1 MNISSWILSVI
12 KLNISSSTIISWGH
26 LKTLSLMSDSCNLEL
41 NLFAWKYTLELELNE
56 QRKTEI
62 FRLQTQKK
70 KIHSKRMQWQCSFRL
85 TNEKIKWLWGSKTIK
100 STIISNYV
108 DLVIMKMSWIP
119 RYARKKEMKLH
130 CVSWLSFLLD
140 IALFL
145 HPQTGI
151 VFMVYDSWYLFMTT
165 QVMVCP
171 DWWIDRSW
179 CWSR

>member
-1 MNISSWILSVI
+1 
-12 KLNISSSTIISWGH
+12 
-26 LKTLSLMSDSCNLEL
+26 MSNV
-41 NLFAWKYTLELELNE
+41 K
-56 QRKTEI
+56 QRYLD
-62 FRLQTQKK
+62 FQTQKK
-70 KIHSKRMQWQCSFRL
+70 KIRSKRMQWQCSFRL

-119 RYARKKEMKLH
+119 RYARKKEMKLY

-151 VFMVYDSWYLFMTT
+151 VFMVYDSWYLWL
-165 QVMVCP
+165 P
-171 DWWIDRSW
+171 RSW
-179 CWSR
+179 WALIDGLIDLVVDPDKNNFPFHIYKFHSSTYLLKIFWGVGGLDGWVWVVNSKQKKII